1 MGLWH
6 VCEVSFFNEVVYS
19 GLGGGLRLPGAVLC
33 AADKLSAA
41 ACTTQREAARVCVH
55 ERVTLRL
62 AVHLFMAHRRWKG
75 Y

>member
-33 AADKLSAA
+33 AADKLRGENAPRKGRP
-41 ACTTQREAARVCVH
+41 TRVCVF

-62 AVHLFMAHRRWKG
+62 AVHLFMAHR
-75 Y
+75 